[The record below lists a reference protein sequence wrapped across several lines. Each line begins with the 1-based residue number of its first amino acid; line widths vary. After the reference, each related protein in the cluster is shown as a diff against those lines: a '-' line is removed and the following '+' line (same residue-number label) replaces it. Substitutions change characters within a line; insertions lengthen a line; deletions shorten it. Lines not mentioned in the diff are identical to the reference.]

1 MYQKSDNPEISSYFR
16 FFVSFSLSFS
26 SSILSSFIFDSA
38 TYFPLSFFL
47 SFFLF
52 KLKPISRSIVEN
64 FYNRLDIAK
73 IVPHSP
79 CMPRDRWHTSFENEI
94 SLPDEPSLPLF
105 IVEGHLVS
113 LWISWRS
120 SSPETNRPTSSFR
133 SNGFL
138 FHGKKDCKNAC
149 FRSTWIFKQR
159 YTTWIEELK
168 RRKFSRECNAYFA
181 TV

>member
-1 MYQKSDNPEISSYFR
+1 MICIRRVTTLKSRLTS
-16 FFVSFSLSFS
+16 VSLS
-26 SSILSSFIFDSA
+26 LSLSLSLPLFIFDSA
-38 TYFPLSFFL
+38 TYFPF

-52 KLKPISRSIVEN
+52 KLKLKSRGRSSKIFTIDV
-64 FYNRLDIAK
+64 AK

-105 IVEGHLVS
+105 IVKGHLVS

-120 SSPETNRPTSSFR
+120 SSPETDRSTSSSR
-133 SNGFL
+133 SHGFL
-138 FHGKKDCKNAC
+138 FHGKKNVKKAC

-159 YTTWIEELK
+159 DTSRELRGVEK
-168 RRKFSRECNAYFA
+168 RRKFGRECDAYFG
-181 TV
+181 TI